1 MFFCVMRRALTKN
14 SIIRNIVVMNWFL
27 VGFFGHSVVA
37 KSFLI
42 KTIQKFAQNKICIK
56 FALA

>member
-1 MFFCVMRRALTKN
+1 MFFCVMMRSLTKI
-14 SIIRNIVVMNWFL
+14 SIIELIRVMNWFL
-27 VGFFGHSVVA
+27 VGFELVTLRA

>member
-1 MFFCVMRRALTKN
+1 MFFYVIRRALTKN
-14 SIIRNIVVMNWFL
+14 STIEIRVVMNWFL
-27 VGFFGHSVVA
+27 VGFLWLWVKP

>member
-1 MFFCVMRRALTKN
+1 MFFCVIRRALTKN
-14 SIIRNIVVMNWFL
+14 SKIRIQLVMNWFL
-27 VGFFGHSVVA
+27 RYLLFIWVRP
-37 KSFLI
+37 KIFLI

>member
-1 MFFCVMRRALTKN
+1 
-14 SIIRNIVVMNWFL
+14 MNWFL
-27 VGFFGHSVVA
+27 VGFFLPFGEA

>member
-1 MFFCVMRRALTKN
+1 MRRALTKN
-14 SIIRNIVVMNWFL
+14 SIIRNTVVMNWFL
-27 VGFFGHSVVA
+27 VGFFGHSLVA